1 MKKIIITVIISIIL
15 ALVAVFVASSF
26 LLGNESY
33 FYTQI
38 DNSKY
43 TISHQ
48 KNNTYYSYILTSYD
62 ENGSKREL
70 KFDTLRELRSSAY
83 LKLKTTAVGVID
95 WEEVQW
101 SEIPRSAQEKLS
113 K

>member
-1 MKKIIITVIISIIL
+1 MKKIIITVIVSIV
-15 ALVAVFVASSF
+15 LVLGAVFLASSF
-26 LLGNESY
+26 LFGNQYY
-33 FYTQI
+33 FYAQI

-48 KNNTYYSYILTSYD
+48 KDNTYYSYVLTSYD

-70 KFDTLRELRSSAY
+70 KFDTIRELRNSAY
-83 LKLKTTAVGVID
+83 LKIKANTIGVID

-101 SEIPRSAQEKLS
+101 VEIPGSAQEKLS
-113 K
+113 G

>member
-1 MKKIIITVIISIIL
+1 MKKVIITVIISIIL
-15 ALVAVFVASSF
+15 VLAAVFVASSF
-26 LLGNESY
+26 LFGNKSY

-48 KNNTYYSYILTSYD
+48 KDNTYYSYVLTSYD
-62 ENGSKREL
+62 ENGNKREL
-70 KFDTLRELRSSAY
+70 KFDTIRELRNSAY
-83 LKLKTTAVGVID
+83 IKLKANTIGVID

-101 SEIPRSAQEKLS
+101 AEIPRSAQEKLP